1 MPRRAFKGK
10 NDAIEVWLEEAGKL
24 FSSEELAPGRYVI
37 GMDFAKEGVGDH
49 NEAVGS
55 TRLHIDDAIVAEGT
69 MRTHVGFFTL
79 CGDGLC
85 VGRDSSDAVSSAYT
99 SPADLTGASVLQVE
113 INLSDDQY
121 IDLEQEVMAALA
133 RE

>member
-1 MPRRAFKGK
+1 
-10 NDAIEVWLEEAGKL
+10 
-24 FSSEELAPGRYVI
+24 VI
-37 GMDFAKEGVGDH
+37 GMDFAKEHVGEH
-49 NEAVGS
+49 NEAVGT
-55 TRLHIDDAIVAEGT
+55 TRLHVDEAVVAEGT
-69 MRTHVGFFTL
+69 MRTQVGMFTL

-99 SPADLTGASVLQVE
+99 APADLTGATVRQVE

-121 IDLEQEVMAALA
+121 IDLEQEAMAALA